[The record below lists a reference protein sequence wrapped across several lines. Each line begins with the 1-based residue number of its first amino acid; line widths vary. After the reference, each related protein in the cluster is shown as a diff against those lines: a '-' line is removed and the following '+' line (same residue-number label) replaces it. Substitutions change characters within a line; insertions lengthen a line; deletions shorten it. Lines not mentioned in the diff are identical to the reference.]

1 MPKTKGIQTI
11 LGQEGSDFGAVAG
24 SLFARKD
31 KESKRKAKEAV
42 AWEAFFQFLKGRKQ
56 NLRTNLDKKL
66 SNLQSTFEPFVKG
79 YEEVYRNEILPI
91 FERDRKWKR
100 NPNFFYQEA
109 ETEIAGPDIGLD
121 LKGLTKDDL
130 DLTGKEALEKL
141 TRALA
146 DDKERYHL
154 EQMDNPL
161 TQFRS
166 APEFTKVMRDDY
178 AARVNKEIEDPA
190 NYRLTANFLKRI
202 DKEFGSREEHRANL
216 QAGVDRAWT
225 NRHIFEEDIKALR
238 NVPGVTVGD
247 TSYLDDVVF
256 GKAKPLEF
264 DQRAKDIVTVAND
277 IEESLA
283 GNEDGTLTGFHS
295 KFYVFDG
302 KTLALPT
309 DTDGEIIPPTE
320 GPYRPFK
327 SEEWGRDDPFTITS
341 GSGIDIDSF
350 TVVEIDG
357 KNKYGTYKFK
367 EIDLK
372 GLNFADEVAPTVVTI
387 MTDMKERQ
395 QAAARALM
403 KQDGNI
409 SMSEAFSKAGVMT
422 QPQLLR
428 ASFDLLAY
436 QGQLRINPD
445 KDSFTLI
452 RLTEDR
458 SKTRQLPK
466 EYWWLNDLNN
476 QVFEQKVEQGAGG
489 LELVDIAL
497 EQEESDINEILLNS
511 INDPDMSEE
520 DREELQ
526 IRLDTINEA
535 KRVNSGKERVAK
547 NPASFAAEVLKF
559 IIAPEIFGASDL
571 VGQPIKFKR
580 GDKKEGVSED
590 IVYDLGAL
598 KQSDKESLYNEYQN
612 IWKRRNAEIE
622 ALIYPQEASIP
633 SSLTPVVTPDLI
645 TPPKEQIDETDS
657 KSPLDLG
664 FTLGAT
670 PKGERTIE
678 RIKEIPTRM
687 DERNALQRLTNYS
700 KGINYREEQI
710 KDALITLGLD
720 QELSRQEVKEAL
732 ISQNIL

>member
-1 MPKTKGIQTI
+1 M
-11 LGQEGSDFGAVAG
+11 A
-24 SLFARKD
+24 
-31 KESKRKAKEAV
+31 
-42 AWEAFFQFLKGRKQ
+42 
-56 NLRTNLDKKL
+56 
-66 SNLQSTFEPFVKG
+66 
-79 YEEVYRNEILPI
+79 
-91 FERDRKWKR
+91 
-100 NPNFFYQEA
+100 
-109 ETEIAGPDIGLD
+109 
-121 LKGLTKDDL
+121 LKGLTKADL
-130 DLTGKEALEKL
+130 DLTGQEALEKL
-141 TRALA
+141 TIARGEE
-146 DDKERYHL
+146 KERYHL
-154 EQMDNPL
+154 QQMDNPL
-161 TQFRS
+161 FQFRS
-166 APEFTKVMRDDY
+166 APEFTQPLRDEY

-190 NYRLTANFLKRI
+190 NFRPVANFLKRM
-202 DKEFGSREEHRANL
+202 DKEFGSREEHRTNL

-238 NVPGVTVGD
+238 KVPGVQRGD
-247 TSYLDDVVF
+247 TSFLDDVVF
-256 GKAKPLEF
+256 GKSKPIAF

-283 GNEDGTLTGFHS
+283 GNEEGTLTDFHS
-295 KFYVFDG
+295 KFYMFDG

-309 DTDGEIIPPTE
+309 DTDGEILPPTE

-327 SEEWGRDDPFTITS
+327 SEEWFRDDPFTITS

-350 TVVEIDG
+350 RVVEVDG
-357 KNKYGTYKFK
+357 KNKDGTYKFK

-372 GLNFADEVAPTVVTI
+372 GLTFADEAAPYIVTI

-403 KQDGNI
+403 KQDRNI

-428 ASFDLLAY
+428 ASLDLLAY
-436 QGQLRINPD
+436 QGQLRINKD
-445 KDSFTLI
+445 KESFTLI
-452 RLTEDR
+452 ALTKNR
-458 SKTRQLPK
+458 SQTRQLPK
-466 EYWWLNDLNN
+466 EYWWLSDLNN
-476 QVFEQKVEQGAGG
+476 QVFEQKVEQGAEG
-489 LELVDIAL
+489 LELVDTAL

-535 KRVNSGKERVAK
+535 KRVTSGKERVAK
-547 NPASFAAEVLKF
+547 NPASYAAEVLKF

-590 IVYDLGAL
+590 TVYDLGAL
-598 KQSDKESLYNEYQN
+598 KQSEKESLYNEYQN

-633 SSLTPVVTPDLI
+633 SALTPTVTPDLSI
-645 TPPKEQIDETDS
+645 PPKEQIDETDS
-657 KSPLDLG
+657 KPPFDLG
-664 FTLGAT
+664 LTVNLG
-670 PKGERTIE
+670 PSGEKIIERT
-678 RIKEIPTRM
+678 KEIPTRM
-687 DERNALQRLTNYS
+687 AERNALQRLTNYS

>member
-1 MPKTKGIQTI
+1 
-11 LGQEGSDFGAVAG
+11 
-24 SLFARKD
+24 
-31 KESKRKAKEAV
+31 
-42 AWEAFFQFLKGRKQ
+42 
-56 NLRTNLDKKL
+56 
-66 SNLQSTFEPFVKG
+66 
-79 YEEVYRNEILPI
+79 
-91 FERDRKWKR
+91 
-100 NPNFFYQEA
+100 
-109 ETEIAGPDIGLD
+109 
-121 LKGLTKDDL
+121 
-130 DLTGKEALEKL
+130 
-141 TRALA
+141 
-146 DDKERYHL
+146 
-154 EQMDNPL
+154 
-161 TQFRS
+161 
-166 APEFTKVMRDDY
+166 
-178 AARVNKEIEDPA
+178 
-190 NYRLTANFLKRI
+190 
-202 DKEFGSREEHRANL
+202 
-216 QAGVDRAWT
+216 
-225 NRHIFEEDIKALR
+225 
-238 NVPGVTVGD
+238 
-247 TSYLDDVVF
+247 
-256 GKAKPLEF
+256 
-264 DQRAKDIVTVAND
+264 
-277 IEESLA
+277 
-283 GNEDGTLTGFHS
+283 
-295 KFYVFDG
+295 
-302 KTLALPT
+302 
-309 DTDGEIIPPTE
+309 
-320 GPYRPFK
+320 
-327 SEEWGRDDPFTITS
+327 
-341 GSGIDIDSF
+341 
-350 TVVEIDG
+350 
-357 KNKYGTYKFK
+357 
-367 EIDLK
+367 
-372 GLNFADEVAPTVVTI
+372 
-387 MTDMKERQ
+387 
-395 QAAARALM
+395 
-403 KQDGNI
+403 
-409 SMSEAFSKAGVMT
+409 MSEAFSKAGVMT

-590 IVYDLGAL
+590 TVYDLGAL
-598 KQSDKESLYNEYQN
+598 KQSEKESLYNEYQN

>member
-1 MPKTKGIQTI
+1 MPKRKSIQTV
-11 LGQEGSDFGAVAG
+11 LGQEGSGFGAVAG
-24 SLFARKD
+24 SLFARGD
-31 KESKRKAKEAV
+31 KQSKHDAIEAIK
-42 AWEAFFQFLKGRKQ
+42 WTAFFEFLKSKKQ
-56 NLRTNLDKKL
+56 NLSDNLDKKL
-66 SNLQSTFEPFVKG
+66 SNFQTTFEPLIKG
-79 YEEVYRNEILPI
+79 YEDVFRNEILPV
-91 FERDRKWKR
+91 FERDKKWKL
-100 NPNFFYQEA
+100 NPDFFYQEA
-109 ETEIAGPDIGLD
+109 ETEVSGPGYGMA
-121 LKGLTKDDL
+121 LKGLTKADL
-130 DLTGKEALEKL
+130 DLTGQEALEKL
-141 TRALA
+141 TIARAEE
-146 DDKERYHL
+146 KERYHL
-154 EQMDNPL
+154 QQMDNPL
-161 TQFRS
+161 FQFRS
-166 APEFTKVMRDDY
+166 APEFTQPLRDEY

-190 NYRLTANFLKRI
+190 NFRPVANFLKRM
-202 DKEFGSREEHRANL
+202 DKEFGSREEHRTNL

-238 NVPGVTVGD
+238 KVPGVQRGD
-247 TSYLDDVVF
+247 TSFLDDVVF
-256 GKAKPLEF
+256 GKSKPIAF
-264 DQRAKDIVTVAND
+264 DQRAADIVTVAND

-283 GNEDGTLTGFHS
+283 GNEEGTLTDFHS
-295 KFYVFDG
+295 KFYMFDG

-309 DTDGEIIPPTE
+309 DTDGNILPPTE

-327 SEEWGRDDPFTITS
+327 SEEWFRDDPFTITS

-350 TVVEIDG
+350 RVVEVDG
-357 KNKYGTYKFK
+357 KNKDGTYKFK

-372 GLNFADEVAPTVVTI
+372 GLTFADEAAPYIVTI

-395 QAAARALM
+395 QATARALM

-428 ASFDLLAY
+428 ASLDLLAY

-476 QVFEQKVEQGAGG
+476 QVFEQKVEQGAEG
-489 LELVDIAL
+489 LELVDTAL

-535 KRVNSGKERVAK
+535 KRVTSGKERVAK
-547 NPASFAAEVLKF
+547 NPASYAAEVLKF

-590 IVYDLGAL
+590 TVYDLGAL
-598 KQSDKESLYNEYQN
+598 KQSEKESLYNEYQN
-612 IWKRRNAEIE
+612 IYKRRNAEIE

-633 SSLTPVVTPDLI
+633 SALTPTVTPDLSI
-645 TPPKEQIDETDS
+645 PPKEQRVPRNIATMSEAELAEYAEKGGQRAWKEGTFWKDVNDRESLGRLQKYVETGR
-657 KSPLDLG
+657 KPLYLKDDLKRFG
-664 FTLGAT
+664 LPPNSTQ
-670 PKGERTIE
+670 EE
-678 RIKEIPTRM
+678 IKEI
-687 DERNALQRLTNYS
+687 
-700 KGINYREEQI
+700 
-710 KDALITLGLD
+710 
-720 QELSRQEVKEAL
+720 L